1 MRALLIGYAR
11 CSSDQRDLTLQRDG
25 LAALGVAANRVYVT
39 APRSGPLALP
49 CGSRW
54 AKSGIDKVRDSVTMK
69 RQDTRRSV
77 LTAASRHAAVSGT
90 PGRPPGQDTRLPKV
104 WAGLSAGAALLAIA
118 GSAVGLLATGP
129 IYSHETSAF
138 RDAAAAQDLVNLVL
152 VGPLLLAL
160 TVRAYRGS
168 LRSWLCWLGCLSF
181 TVYNYAIYAF
191 SIHFGALFLVWIGV
205 LGLSLFALIGGLTSL
220 DPSALKAR
228 FAARPVR
235 LPGWF
240 LIVVAVLF
248 ALLWLSEIVPDL
260 LAGRP
265 STSAT
270 VWEVP
275 TNPVHVL
282 DLAFFLPAVCLS
294 GVLLLRHQW
303 LGYGTVV
310 GQLVWLEL
318 TCLPILVT
326 PFFANLRGDN
336 PGWSVM
342 APIGIMALATLTVL
356 WRLLRLTPG
365 HPAEN

>member
-1 MRALLIGYAR
+1 
-11 CSSDQRDLTLQRDG
+11 
-25 LAALGVAANRVYVT
+25 
-39 APRSGPLALP
+39 
-49 CGSRW
+49 
-54 AKSGIDKVRDSVTMK
+54 MK
-69 RQDTRRSV
+69 RRDTRRSV
-77 LTAASRHAAVSGT
+77 VTAASRDAAVSGT
-90 PGRPPGQDTRLPKV
+90 PGRPPGQDTRLPRV

-118 GSAVGLLATGP
+118 GSAVGLLAAGP
-129 IYSHETSAF
+129 IYRHETSAF

-160 TVRAYRGS
+160 AVRAYRGS

-205 LGLSLFALIGGLTSL
+205 LGLSLFALIGGLTAL

-270 VWEVP
+270 VWDVP

-282 DLAFFLPAVCLS
+282 DLAFFLPAACLS
-294 GVLLLRHQW
+294 GVLLLRHHW
-303 LGYGTVV
+303 LGYGTAV

-326 PFFANLRGDN
+326 PFIANLRGDN

-356 WRLLRLTPG
+356 WRVLRMAAG

>member
-1 MRALLIGYAR
+1 MR
-11 CSSDQRDLTLQRDG
+11 SSKPGCLPGEDQHL
-25 LAALGVAANRVYVT
+25 
-39 APRSGPLALP
+39 PR
-49 CGSRW
+49 
-54 AKSGIDKVRDSVTMK
+54 
-69 RQDTRRSV
+69 
-77 LTAASRHAAVSGT
+77 
-90 PGRPPGQDTRLPKV
+90 V

-118 GSAVGLLATGP
+118 GSVVGLLASGHV
-129 IYSHETSAF
+129 YSRETSALSN
-138 RDAAAAQDLVNLVL
+138 AAAAQDLVNLVL
-152 VGPLLLAL
+152 VSPLLLVLA
-160 TVRAYRGS
+160 VRAYRGS
-168 LRSWLCWLGCLSF
+168 LRSWMCWLGCLAF

-191 SIHFGALFLVWIGV
+191 SIHFGPLFLVWIMV
-205 LGLSLFALIGGLTSL
+205 LGLSLFALIGGVTAL
-220 DPSALKAR
+220 DPSALSAR
-228 FAARPVR
+228 FAGRPVR

-270 VWEVP
+270 EWNVP

-282 DLAFFLPAVCLS
+282 DLAFFLPAACLS
-294 GVLLLRHQW
+294 GVLLLRHRW
-303 LGYGTVV
+303 LGYGTAA

-326 PFFANLRGDN
+326 PFIANLRGDN

-356 WRLLRLTPG
+356 WRVLDDKGGLRNQVQAGDDKGGLR
-365 HPAEN
+365 

>member
-1 MRALLIGYAR
+1 L
-11 CSSDQRDLTLQRDG
+11 
-25 LAALGVAANRVYVT
+25 
-39 APRSGPLALP
+39 
-49 CGSRW
+49 
-54 AKSGIDKVRDSVTMK
+54 
-69 RQDTRRSV
+69 
-77 LTAASRHAAVSGT
+77 
-90 PGRPPGQDTRLPKV
+90 
-104 WAGLSAGAALLAIA
+104 
-118 GSAVGLLATGP
+118 
-129 IYSHETSAF
+129 
-138 RDAAAAQDLVNLVL
+138 
-152 VGPLLLAL
+152 
-160 TVRAYRGS
+160 
-168 LRSWLCWLGCLSF
+168 LCWLGCLSF

-205 LGLSLFALIGGLTSL
+205 LGLSLFALIGGLTAL

-228 FAARPVR
+228 FAGRPVR

-270 VWEVP
+270 AWDVP

-282 DLAFFLPAVCLS
+282 DLAFFLPAACLS
-294 GVLLLRHQW
+294 GVLLLRHHW
-303 LGYGTVV
+303 LGYGTAV

-318 TCLPILVT
+318 TCLPILVA
-326 PFFANLRGDN
+326 PFIANLRGDN

-356 WRLLRLTPG
+356 WRVLRMAAG